1 LGRIRSDYSELVIKG
16 HMTLKLC
23 LLAALLV
30 TLSAAL
36 YTDIRERHEREQEAK
51 RFIQQVE
58 KQPSKN
64 WGKSAKTIQNW

>member
-1 LGRIRSDYSELVIKG
+1 
-16 HMTLKLC
+16 MTLKLC

-36 YTDIRERHEREQEAK
+36 YTDIRERHAREQEAK
-51 RFIQQVE
+51 KFLQQVE

-64 WGKSAKTIQNW
+64 WGNSAKTIQNW

>member
-1 LGRIRSDYSELVIKG
+1 MKD

-23 LLAALLV
+23 LLAVVLV

-36 YTDIRERHEREQEAK
+36 YTDIRERHQREQEAK
-51 RFIQQVE
+51 KFMQQVE

>member
-1 LGRIRSDYSELVIKG
+1 MI
-16 HMTLKLC
+16 LKLC

-36 YTDIRERHEREQEAK
+36 YTDIRARHEREQEAK
-51 RFIQQVE
+51 KFIGQVE

-64 WGKSAKTIQNW
+64 WGNSAKTIQSW